1 MAALHYIVSSTCS
14 KGRDDGFSEQHYG
27 HRKPCTTNLD
37 IQGLD
42 DIQVT
47 LNVPDPITTNSTSTT
62 TSSLAITQPIQSD
75 TSSQMAIT
83 QPIVMDTTSNMTLD
97 VKPLSMELDVKP
109 VVMDL
114 CVTLKLADL
123 PTQQV
128 RRPYERFYG
137 LTLLGRVAVG
147 LRMERGVAGHHRGPA
162 SPAVNGVGTGGW
174 CGPRRPVFTR
184 RTARRS

>member
-1 MAALHYIVSSTCS
+1 MGSPSSITVTE
-14 KGRDDGFSEQHYG
+14 GG
-27 HRKPCTTNLD
+27 TTNLD

-62 TSSLAITQPIQSD
+62 TSSLAITQPIQLD

-83 QPIVMDTTSNMTLD
+83 QPIVMDTTSSMTLD

-128 RRPYERFYG
+128 RRPYERSYA
-137 LTLLGRVAVG
+137 LTLFGREVLGLHMSGESQIIIEDLPHGPSMVWGPVVGVREGRFSPADRRPGPDG
-147 LRMERGVAGHHRGPA
+147 LRIKLKH
-162 SPAVNGVGTGGW
+162 
-174 CGPRRPVFTR
+174 
-184 RTARRS
+184 

>member
-1 MAALHYIVSSTCS
+1 MGSPSSITVTE
-14 KGRDDGFSEQHYG
+14 GG
-27 HRKPCTTNLD
+27 TTNLD

-62 TSSLAITQPIQSD
+62 TSSLAITQPIQLD

-137 LTLLGRVAVG
+137 LTLFGREVLG
-147 LRMERGVAGHHRGPA
+147 LRMSGESQVIIEDSPRRQSMVWGPVVGVAREA
-162 SPAVNGVGTGGW
+162 RFSPAERPGGPE
-174 CGPRRPVFTR
+174 GLRIRLKG
-184 RTARRS
+184 